1 MDGSVQEILNQAITA
16 AERAFPEMRAMPAHR
31 RRAILQ
37 AAHGRLA
44 AEKDKFARLIT
55 SENQKPIRDSSGEV
69 GRALFTL
76 TLAVE
81 EAGRMNG
88 ELLPMD
94 LVEAGER
101 RLGLVRRFPIGPIAA
116 ITPFNFPLNLVLHKV
131 APALASGN
139 TVVVK
144 PSPRTPQTAIELGRL
159 FQESGLPDGALTV
172 LPPEACGADVAVAMA
187 CDPRFKMLTFTGSAD
202 VGWSLKAK
210 AGKKRVVLELGG
222 NSGTIVHSDADLE
235 HAVGRIVA
243 GGFGFSGQSCVAVQR
258 VFVERGVYRQFLE
271 LIVPRVRQLKV
282 GDPFDETTDVGPM
295 IDLPAAER
303 AESWIQEAVAQGA
316 KLLAGGGRDGRMI
329 APAVLVD
336 TRSEMLVNCR
346 EVFAPLVTVTP
357 YDRFEEALDLVNQTN
372 FGLHAGVFTRDNAR
386 IFKAFETLEV
396 GGVIVNDVPTY
407 RVDHMP
413 YGGAK
418 DSGFGREGI
427 RYAIEEMTEPRI
439 MVLNLC

>member
-1 MDGSVQEILNQAITA
+1 MNQAIIA

-37 AAHGRLA
+37 SVHDRLSA
-44 AEKDKFARLIT
+44 DREKFAQLIT
-55 SENQKPIRDSSGEV
+55 AENQKPIRDSRGEV

-76 TLAVE
+76 TLAIE

-139 TVVVK
+139 TMVVK
-144 PSPRTPQTAIELGRL
+144 PSPRTPETAAELGRL
-159 FQESGLPDGALTV
+159 FHESGLPDGALSV
-172 LPPEACGADVAVAMA
+172 LPLEACGADVAVAMA
-187 CDPRFKMLTFTGSAD
+187 CDPRFKMLTFTGSAE
-202 VGWSLKAK
+202 VGWSLKAQ

-235 HAVGRIVA
+235 YAVSRILA
-243 GGFGFSGQSCVAVQR
+243 GGFAFSGQSCVSVQR
-258 VFVERGVYRQFLE
+258 IFVERSVYSHFLE
-271 LIVPRVRQLKV
+271 LLTPRVRQLKV
-282 GDPFDETTDVGPM
+282 GDPCNETTDVGPM

-303 AESWIQEAVAQGA
+303 AETWIREAVAQGA
-316 KLLAGGGRDGRMI
+316 KLLAGGRRDGRTLE
-329 APAVLVD
+329 PAVLVD
-336 TRSEMLVNCR
+336 ATPDMLVNCR
-346 EVFAPLVTVTP
+346 EVFAPLVTVAA

-386 IFKAFETLEV
+386 IFQAFETLEV

-439 MVLNLC
+439 MVLNLK